1 MSSPVCFFLPG
12 TAGNLFTMYYPPKES
27 SSDAGNILYVHPFA
41 GEMLASRN
49 VIAAVSRQLVEL
61 GFGVLVVDLYG
72 CGDSGGDF
80 EDARWE
86 LWRDDLQVASRW
98 LQERGG
104 ERLILWGLRLGALL
118 AVDFAVYSQDTYE
131 RIVLWQP
138 VLSGELMLNQFLH
151 MNLSAED
158 GNASMQG
165 RIGTREQRK
174 HLVAGESIEVAGYRL
189 AAELVWAIDRLNL
202 ALPATPLSAPIH
214 WTEFVLSKQSLD
226 GASLRVIEG
235 WKERGVSVSAD
246 TVAGSPFWLFPH
258 SMDSQHLAKQVR
270 KAFAGDKNG

>member
-1 MSSPVCFFLPG
+1 MSSPVCFFLHG
-12 TAGNLFTMYYPPKES
+12 TAGNLFTMYYPPKGS
-27 SSDAGNILYVHPFA
+27 SSDAGNVLYVPPFA

-49 VIAAVSRQLVEL
+49 VIAAVSRQLTEL

-80 EDARWE
+80 GDARWE
-86 LWRDDLQVASRW
+86 IWREDLQVASRW
-98 LQERGG
+98 LQDQGG

-118 AVDFAVYSQDTYE
+118 AMDFAAYSQDTYE

-151 MNLSAED
+151 MNLSADD
-158 GNASMQG
+158 GNASLQG
-165 RIGTREQRK
+165 RIGIREQRK
-174 HLVAGESIEVAGYRL
+174 NLVAGEAIEVAGYRL

-202 ALPATPLSAPIH
+202 GMPAVRSPAPVH

-226 GASLRVIEG
+226 GASLSVIDG
-235 WKERGVSVSAD
+235 WKRRGVSISAD
-246 TVAGSPFWLFPH
+246 TIVGSAFWLFPH
-258 SMDSQHLAKQVR
+258 SMDAQHLAEHVR
-270 KAFAGDKNG
+270 KEFVGARNG

>member
-1 MSSPVCFFLPG
+1 MSSPVCFYLPG
-12 TAGNLFTMYYPPKES
+12 TAGNLFTMYYPPKDS

-104 ERLILWGLRLGALL
+104 ERVILWGLRLGALL
-118 AVDFAVYSQDTYE
+118 AVDFAAYSQATYE
-131 RIVLWQP
+131 KIVLWQP
-138 VLSGELMLNQFLH
+138 VLSGESMLNQFLH
-151 MNLSAED
+151 MNWSAED

-174 HLVAGESIEVAGYRL
+174 HLADGESIEVAGYRL

-202 ALPATPLSAPIH
+202 AMPATPLPAPIH
-214 WTEFVLSKQSLD
+214 WTEFVSSKQSLD
-226 GASLRVIEG
+226 GASLSVIEG
-235 WKERGVSVSAD
+235 WKGRGVSVSAD
-246 TVAGSPFWLFPH
+246 TVAGAPFWLFPH

-270 KAFAGDKNG
+270 KAFAGDENG